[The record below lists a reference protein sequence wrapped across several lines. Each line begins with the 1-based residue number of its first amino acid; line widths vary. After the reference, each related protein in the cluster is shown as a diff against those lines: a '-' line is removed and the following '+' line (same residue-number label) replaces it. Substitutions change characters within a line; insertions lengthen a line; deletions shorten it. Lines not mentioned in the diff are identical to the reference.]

1 MKQFKRLIIPYFIWA
16 VVILLIPL
24 FLIALYAVTKEG
36 NEVLTVTFT
45 WGNFAKFLEATYLNV
60 ILKSFWLGLLTTVIC
75 LVDES
80 AFRQRDHQSSA
91 FYDRAWAGVYDVHGF
106 FRYDRP
112 GM

>member
-45 WGNFAKFLEATYLNV
+45 WGNIPECDPEILLAWFTNYSYLPGAG
-60 ILKSFWLGLLTTVIC
+60 ISTGLYDFKIPGKSTEYADPPC
-75 LVDES
+75 NHSYVD
-80 AFRQRDHQSSA
+80 Q
-91 FYDRAWAGVYDVHGF
+91 
-106 FRYDRP
+106 
-112 GM
+112 